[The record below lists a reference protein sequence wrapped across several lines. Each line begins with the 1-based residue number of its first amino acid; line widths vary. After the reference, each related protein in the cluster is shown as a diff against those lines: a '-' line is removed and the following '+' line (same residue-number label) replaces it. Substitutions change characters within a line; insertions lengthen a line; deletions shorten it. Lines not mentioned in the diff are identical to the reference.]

1 MGFVKRGVFKNKGS
15 GKGNLWES
23 SRTPL
28 HLAYTYD
35 QSDPSHSLV
44 FMRLRVAP
52 RDAPSLLGMHHGH
65 YDVNLYHM
73 PELPS
78 RHLSWRSRD
87 VSSRALAAF
96 DAAVKMVRDKLRDK
110 RIYVLR
116 KRGGAS
122 TMYCE
127 VWKPDRSSRRAYR
140 PALSAHTCH
149 GAWQILMLD
158 FDERH
163 ADCRRASLKWWK
175 NVKDL
180 KGHDAVEAALR
191 YALGSCGGEDV
202 EGRCNA
208 SASSVAAFDRFD

>member
-96 DAAVKMVRDKLRDK
+96 DAAVKMVRDELRDK

-116 KRGGAS
+116 K
-122 TMYCE
+122 TD
-127 VWKPDRSSRRAYR
+127 PDAGLRRAPR
-140 PALSAHTCH
+140 RLSPSLAE
-149 GAWQILMLD
+149 MVE
-158 FDERH
+158 ERQGPEGP
-163 ADCRRASLKWWK
+163 R
-175 NVKDL
+175 
-180 KGHDAVEAALR
+180 
-191 YALGSCGGEDV
+191 CGG
-202 EGRCNA
+202 GG
-208 SASSVAAFDRFD
+208 SSLCLGLAAAMPRPLQSPPSIVSTRFPGELAR